1 MSPFR
6 YFCCSILLGVVVL
19 STSNTLIASANT
31 QPSIASIAEKSFSSG
46 DHVRIRALA
55 SDADSDPLAF
65 HWEQSSGDTIE
76 RLRGTETDSLSFS
89 APDVTRNTRYQFT
102 LSVSDG
108 QSNAQQIVSV
118 MIKPAEELT
127 VKSPVA
133 DAGKDQTV
141 MSGDLVYLDGSSSH
155 DEDSLALT
163 FGWEQIT
170 GPTVTLLPTLAKTSF
185 FAPSVV
191 TDTTLTFKLNVS
203 DGELQGNSETH
214 VLVHPLL
221 VPLSTVQ
228 SSPLPTSPSVAS
240 PTILPDLT
248 FIDAL
253 PTAKAGDN
261 ISLKAPIIHNAKYF
275 WRITNYPL
283 VVSDSYSAETYLLIP
298 QDFTVGKEI
307 NVDLTLYVGD
317 AVLHKQHQILIVAS
331 DLVSP
336 PKVVVPT
343 ISTSVVTS
351 TATPLTQSIVPTAT
365 SQLSSATPLV
375 SSMSAPVISS
385 SAEGS
390 IINTASS
397 QPKLLVSV
405 ILVTVGLLCIFTAFY
420 TSRKKII
427 ITESSSISSYDQ
439 RK

>member
-6 YFCCSILLGVVVL
+6 YFCCSILIGVIVF
-19 STSNTLIASANT
+19 SNSNTLLASANT
-31 QPSIASIAEKSFSSG
+31 EPTITSIAEKNFSSG
-46 DHVRIRALA
+46 DRVRIRAFA
-55 SDADSDPLAF
+55 NDADSDPLAF

-76 RLRGTETDSLSFS
+76 RLRGTETDSLSFT
-89 APDVTRNTRYQFT
+89 APDVTRNSRYQFT

-108 QSNAQQIVSV
+108 QSNAQQTVSV
-118 MIKPAEELT
+118 MIKPAEELIA
-127 VKSPVA
+127 KSPVA
-133 DAGKDQTV
+133 DAGRDQTV

-163 FGWEQIT
+163 FGWEQMT
-170 GPTVTLLPTLAKTSF
+170 GPTVALLPTLAKTSF
-185 FAPSVV
+185 FAPSVE

-203 DGELQGNSETH
+203 DGELQSSSETH

-221 VPLSTVQ
+221 APASSVQ
-228 SSPLPTSPSVAS
+228 SSPLPLSPSVAS

-261 ISLKAPIIHNAKYF
+261 ISLKAPIINNAKYF

-307 NVDLTLYVGD
+307 DIDLTLYVGD
-317 AVLHKQHQILIVAS
+317 EALHKQHQILIVAS
-331 DLVSP
+331 DVVSP
-336 PKVVVPT
+336 PKVVT
-343 ISTSVVTS
+343 STTTTPLVTS
-351 TATPLTQSIVPTAT
+351 TATPLIQSIVPTAT
-365 SQLSSATPLV
+365 SQLSSSTPLV
-375 SSMSAPVISS
+375 SSMSATALSS

-390 IINTASS
+390 IINTVSS

-405 ILVTVGLLCIFTAFY
+405 ILVAVGLMCIFTAFY
-420 TSRKKII
+420 TGRKKII
-427 ITESSSISSYDQ
+427 IPESSSISSYDQ